1 MSGGRGRPD
10 RKPVLHANE
19 EPALAGCHITD
30 CQMRLYMS
38 FRETETAAIAA
49 AKAGFSAA
57 TAYRPRTGP
66 PAAVA
71 KASAAWSPAT
81 GSAGRSLGQRG
92 GAVAKKACRVCGQSP
107 FSRRSA
113 GAIPRSAP
121 ASGARWSG
129 ASGAGGR
136 SMGPIVLSFIMAYR
150 SFGRFRQASTRLD
163 TPPFSH
169 IAITQFRL

>member
-57 TAYRPRTGP
+57 TAYRLEQARRLPSQKQAPR
-66 PAAVA
+66 
-71 KASAAWSPAT
+71 
-81 GSAGRSLGQRG
+81 GR
-92 GAVAKKACRVCGQSP
+92 
-107 FSRRSA
+107 RR
-113 GAIPRSAP
+113 RE
-121 ASGARWSG
+121 
-129 ASGAGGR
+129 
-136 SMGPIVLSFIMAYR
+136 SFDK
-150 SFGRFRQASTRLD
+150 L
-163 TPPFSH
+163 
-169 IAITQFRL
+169 ITQAVT